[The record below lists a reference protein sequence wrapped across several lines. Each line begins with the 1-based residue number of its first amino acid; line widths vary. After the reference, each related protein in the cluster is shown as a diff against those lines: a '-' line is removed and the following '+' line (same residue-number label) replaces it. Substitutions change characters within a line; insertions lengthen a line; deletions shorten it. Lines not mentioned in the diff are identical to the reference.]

1 MLEQKYLGGK
11 QASELL
17 GVHQRTL
24 YQWDEKGWI
33 KTIRTEGGKRLYD
46 VKSYLKEK
54 EAESEEENKLDICY
68 VRVSSRGQKDDL
80 ERQIQYM
87 QKRYPNHIIIK
98 DIASG
103 INMDRKGLNKIL
115 DLAIAGKIREVVV
128 AHKDRLARFGY
139 SQIERIIKKFKF
151 GLLLI
156 KIHLQVVKVR
166 FIVEIKCLS
175 GYIFDF
181 LLYNKSNFSDIYII
195 EDIQISYTIQN
206 KILNTPQ

>member
-139 SQIERIIKKFKF
+139 SQIERIIKKYSNGK
-151 GLLLI
+151 I
-156 KIHLQVVKVR
+156 KVINKKKQLEPQEELMEDVLQVMNVFVAKMNGMR
-166 FIVEIKCLS
+166 KYNDKKAIK
-175 GYIFDF
+175 
-181 LLYNKSNFSDIYII
+181 
-195 EDIQISYTIQN
+195 
-206 KILNTPQ
+206 